1 MSVTTTATTTTAS
14 APAVEAIFRY
24 EEPDRSV
31 PAEERS
37 FFSRPAPRNLRE
49 EKLTLNDYRTDTKLA
64 KGAEGL
70 HKHGF
75 TVVEHYIDPSAWA
88 TEEDILQTYI
98 PAVQEL
104 VETVTGC
111 KTAIVNNVAFRR
123 KKAREYDAD
132 RTFYHPRGGE
142 LDKMISALPSD
153 RPMSR
158 LTPSFFFSGIILIEP
173 EACSDYV
180 LLDTVV
186 SPQEPE
192 RSLEPARALHVDY
205 TLKGLR
211 DTIKYCRADFAEAG
225 AEAIK
230 AHEAGNRGPRVA
242 AYSVWRP
249 LKTVKRDPIAVL
261 NWKSPGN
268 IHNDLHTFDYR
279 AKGFQGEYLLEAY
292 TISRPQKRED
302 HEWYYVS
309 EQKPHE
315 VMMIKFADTDSEHD
329 KDVAAAGGHG
339 SPFVV
344 GTEDA
349 EPRESIEARVLAFW

>member
-1 MSVTTTATTTTAS
+1 MSVTTTATTTTS

-37 FFSRPAPRNLRE
+37 LFSRPAPRNVRE

-75 TVVEHYIDPSAWA
+75 TVVEHHIDPSAWA

-142 LDKMISALPSD
+142 MDKMISALPSD
-153 RPMSR
+153 RPM
-158 LTPSFFFSGIILIEP
+158 I
-173 EACSDYV
+173 
-180 LLDTVV
+180 

-230 AHEAGNRGPRVA
+230 AYEAGNRGPRVA

-292 TISRPQKRED
+292 TISRPQKPAD

-344 GTEDA
+344 GTEDE